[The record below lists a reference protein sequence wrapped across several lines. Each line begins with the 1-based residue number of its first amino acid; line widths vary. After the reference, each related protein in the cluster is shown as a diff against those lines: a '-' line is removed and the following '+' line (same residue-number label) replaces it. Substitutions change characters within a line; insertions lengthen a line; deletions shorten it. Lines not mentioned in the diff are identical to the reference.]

1 MYFCNFLTWLII
13 VFSIIIVVVEN
24 TNWFLWFCQLYPK
37 VERMQ
42 ATIVIPFSHILIK
55 KMTKYLSVFSQH
67 IVAFLKDALPIQN
80 INILNFVKDFSNIC
94 VIKMILTSS
103 TDLYIT
109 TTDNSASYQ
118 RDIFVIKQSDKD
130 YWFIEFYS
138 NSIFNQGL
146 HLQEMEHCQIGLDM
160 ESK

>member
-1 MYFCNFLTWLII
+1 
-13 VFSIIIVVVEN
+13 
-24 TNWFLWFCQLYPK
+24 
-37 VERMQ
+37 
-42 ATIVIPFSHILIK
+42 
-55 KMTKYLSVFSQH
+55 
-67 IVAFLKDALPIQN
+67 
-80 INILNFVKDFSNIC
+80 
-94 VIKMILTSS
+94 MILTSS

>member
-1 MYFCNFLTWLII
+1 MYFCNFLTWLIT

-37 VERMQ
+37 FERMQ
-42 ATIVIPFSHILIK
+42 ATIVIPFSHILIR

-67 IVAFLKDALPIQN
+67 IVAFLEDALPIQN

-103 TDLYIT
+103 TDLYIST
-109 TTDNSASYQ
+109 TVRLWIIMLPISEIILWLNNLIRIIGSLSF
-118 RDIFVIKQSDKD
+118 IPIVFSIKVYIYRK
-130 YWFIEFYS
+130 
-138 NSIFNQGL
+138 
-146 HLQEMEHCQIGLDM
+146 
-160 ESK
+160 